1 MFLLKSYRLFD
12 TIHMYEI
19 GTSIFGEDNLP
30 YRSHIVYSR
39 KYSSRNTAVSTR
51 KPNSYKRIRCSLPE
65 IILLNRAPLTD
76 KQKGEHTKTRNYI
89 RRETSFE
96 KYVSLESVLTV
107 HERSLLRK
115 ISLSLATRKCHIHG
129 TLRLFV

>member
-1 MFLLKSYRLFD
+1 MKLEQAYLVKTIYHIAAISFIQENILLAIR
-12 TIHMYEI
+12 
-19 GTSIFGEDNLP
+19 P
-30 YRSHIVYSR
+30 
-39 KYSSRNTAVSTR
+39 VSTR

-96 KYVSLESVLTV
+96 KYVSLESVSTV

-115 ISLSLATRKCHIHG
+115 IYLSLLQQGNAIFTVHFAFSCNYSR
-129 TLRLFV
+129 